1 MPKKVKTPKAPKMTK
16 SKEVNVKVP
25 LSSTSF
31 MAVVLA
37 GLLSLMVYGSYL
49 GVKSIWNFTH
59 PKFNISADA
68 FRILPILV
76 KGQFPVSIPAPTFS
90 GSSNPPDA
98 TAQSLYIQQVE
109 VFKQDF
115 RKTYPNSKLLNISQ
129 NDLLNMGWSF
139 CQAKEKSISETGDYS
154 REEIIK
160 AHQSKFVIQYLSIG
174 GLNIFIDGIGNRAF
188 DYLCGGN

>member
-1 MPKKVKTPKAPKMTK
+1 MTK